1 VARRRKTRSGRFSVV
16 VILGLAAGGAA
27 YYWDYLPGSWFES
40 QADPS
45 SARPPLTSHRPE
57 GADTDGGP
65 HADVPERGLK
75 PDSADGR
82 ERFDLQRGR
91 ALLAAGRGA
100 MQRDQLVTA
109 RAQLTEAL
117 VCDLPLEELV
127 RLKADLTL
135 LAEETLLS
143 RKILPEDPFVVAHII
158 QPGETLGKIARRY
171 AVTDDL
177 LARINGIANKNRIR
191 AGQRIK
197 VVRGPFHAVVT
208 KADYRLEVY
217 LNETFVKQYPVGLGD
232 DGSTPTGRWKVKNK
246 LKNPQYYPP
255 RGGQIVLADD
265 PENPLGERWIGLE
278 GIEGE
283 AVGQERYGIH
293 GTIEPAS
300 IGQSVSLGCIRLYNA
315 DVEELYE
322 MLVEGKSEV
331 TVR

>member
-1 VARRRKTRSGRFSVV
+1 MARGRKNRSGRLFVV
-16 VILGLAAGGAA
+16 VILGLAGGGAA
-27 YYWDYLPGSWFES
+27 YYWNFLPGSWS
-40 QADPS
+40 RNQPDPNG
-45 SARPPLTSHRPE
+45 ARPPLTSHRPE
-57 GADTDGGP
+57 MADPDGGP

-75 PDSADGR
+75 PDSADR
-82 ERFDLQRGR
+82 QERFDLQRGR
-91 ALLAAGRGA
+91 ALLAAGRAA
-100 MQRDQLVTA
+100 MKRNQLVTA
-109 RAQLTEAL
+109 RSQLTEAL
-117 VCDLPLEELV
+117 ACDLPLDELV
-127 RLKADLTL
+127 QLKADLTR

-143 RKILPEDPFVVAHII
+143 RRILPEDPFVAPHII

-177 LARINGIANKNRIR
+177 LARINGILDKDRIR

-197 VVRGPFHAVVT
+197 VIRGPFHAVIT
-208 KADYRLEVY
+208 KGDYRLEVY
-217 LNETFVKQYPVGLGD
+217 LNGTFVKQYPVGLGD

-255 RGGQIVLADD
+255 RGGQIILADD

-293 GTIEPAS
+293 GTIEPES
-300 IGQSVSLGCIRLYNA
+300 IGKSVSLGCIRLYSA

-322 MLVEGKSEV
+322 MLVEEKSEV